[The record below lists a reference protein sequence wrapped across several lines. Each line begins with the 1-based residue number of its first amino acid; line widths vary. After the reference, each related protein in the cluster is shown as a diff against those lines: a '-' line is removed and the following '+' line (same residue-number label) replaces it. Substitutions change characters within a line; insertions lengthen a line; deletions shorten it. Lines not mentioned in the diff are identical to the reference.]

1 MTSDRRRQVLSCATP
16 AALALCGAHWVAAQS
31 MPNMAMPGMAM
42 PAAPTVSPRPDLPG
56 LPPSPMAGMS
66 TPASPSPASEA
77 AAMDMQ
83 AMTTSG
89 MRMGSRVGDLG
100 GYPATRD
107 ASGTSWQPDSSPM
120 EGAMGKA
127 HGWSLMAHGYATLD
141 DDDQGG
147 PRGDQKTFVESMF
160 MGMAQRPLAGG
171 TVTFRAM
178 GSLDPLMGARG
189 YPLLLGTG
197 ETADG
202 KTELVDRQ
210 HPHDLAMEL
219 AGVYSHPIRHE
230 LNGFLYVGWPGEPAI
245 GPVTYMH
252 RFSGLANPEAP
263 IDHHW
268 LDSTHITFGVV
279 TGGLVWRTWKLES
292 SWFKGREPNQF
303 RYDFDHPRL
312 DSWAVRL
319 SWNPSPD
326 WSLQVSRA
334 RLKSPEQL
342 DPTQDQDRTTAS
354 ATYNR
359 AYTLGT
365 VGGTWQTTFAWGR
378 DADSPGITSDAYLL
392 ESAASL
398 GRHTLFGRAENVSKN
413 ELFADDPAN
422 PLYARVFNVSK
433 YSVGYFYTLP
443 FARMYGVDVGGL
455 ASRYSLPT
463 ALNTTYGSD
472 PTSFML
478 FTRVKLR

>member
-1 MTSDRRRQVLSCATP
+1 MRADRASTIAASVATALVSGSQAAAQPMTGMTMPLTTP
-16 AALALCGAHWVAAQS
+16 AVAPGTSTAPS
-31 MPNMAMPGMAM
+31 SVPPAAMPAMDMSRMSGMAM
-42 PAAPTVSPRPDLPG
+42 GS
-56 LPPSPMAGMS
+56 
-66 TPASPSPASEA
+66 
-77 AAMDMQ
+77 
-83 AMTTSG
+83 MT
-89 MRMGSRVGDLG
+89 GDLG
-100 GYPATRD
+100 AYSATRD

-120 EGAMGKA
+120 EGVMGDA
-127 HGWSLMAHGYATLD
+127 YGWSLMAHGYATLD
-141 DDDQGG
+141 YDNQGG

-171 TVTFRAM
+171 TFTLRAM

-219 AGVYSHPIRHE
+219 AGVYSHPIQRE
-230 LNGFLYVGWPGEPAI
+230 VNGFLYVGWPGEPAI

-252 RFSGLANPEAP
+252 RFSGIVNPEAP

-279 TGGLVWRTWKLES
+279 TGGLVWRDWKLES

-334 RLKSPEQL
+334 HLKSPEQL
-342 DPTQDQDRTTAS
+342 DPAQDQDRTTAS
-354 ATYNR
+354 ATYNK
-359 AYTLGT
+359 AYRFG
-365 VGGTWQTTFAWGR
+365 VSSGNWQTTFAWGR

-398 GRHTLFGRAENVSKN
+398 GRHTLFARAENVSKN
-413 ELFADDPAN
+413 ELFADDPVS
-422 PLYARVFNVSK
+422 PLYGRVFNVSK
-433 YSVGYFYTLP
+433 YSMGYFYTLP
-443 FARMYGVDVGGL
+443 FARVYGVDVGGL
-455 ASRYSLPT
+455 ASRYSLPS
-463 ALNTTYGSD
+463 ALNATYGSD

>member
-1 MTSDRRRQVLSCATP
+1 MSVDRRFPITMGGPAMLVTLLATSLP
-16 AALALCGAHWVAAQS
+16 HAAAAQ
-31 MPNMAMPGMAM
+31 AMPGMTM
-42 PAAPTVSPRPDLPG
+42 PAAPGPAQAASPAPDSMPG
-56 LPPSPMAGMS
+56 SMTAPQPQTASPPHTGGMDMAG
-66 TPASPSPASEA
+66 AN
-77 AAMDMQ
+77 
-83 AMTTSG
+83 
-89 MRMGSRVGDLG
+89 MGSMKGDLAA
-100 GYPATRD
+100 YPATRD

-120 EGAMGKA
+120 MGVMGDA

-141 DDDQGG
+141 YDDQGG

-171 TVTFRAM
+171 TLTLRAM

-210 HPHDLAMEL
+210 HPHDLVMEL
-219 AGVYSHPIRHE
+219 AAVYSQPIQHE
-230 LNGFLYVGWPGEPAI
+230 VNGFLYVGWPGEPAI

-252 RFSGLANPEAP
+252 RYSGIANPEAP

-279 TGGLVWRTWKLES
+279 TGGLVWRDWKLES

-342 DPTQDQDRTTAS
+342 DPDQDQDRTTAS
-354 ATYNR
+354 ATYNK
-359 AYTLGT
+359 AYTFGAT
-365 VGGTWQTTFAWGR
+365 GGTWQTTFAWGR
-378 DADSPGITSDAYLL
+378 DADHPGITSDAYLL

-398 GRHTLFGRAENVSKN
+398 GRHTLVTRAENVSKN
-413 ELFADDPAN
+413 ELFADDPDN
-422 PLYARVFNVSK
+422 PLFGRTYNVSK

-443 FARMYGVDVGGL
+443 FAHVYGVDVGGL

-463 ALNTTYGSD
+463 ALNSTYGSD